1 MQHATAPQKR
11 NRRFK
16 RNMAIDKRK
25 EKRKRYKARKKDDIK
40 EIIGNAPDQ
49 NVINLSNAVLSEDQ
63 KTFLKK
69 GPSFIPISTDINWY
83 DVRKDFTKFN
93 NKIRHFAH
101 VSDQPVQQQK
111 QQQQLEVNPE
121 NIVSTSINVFPP
133 GKPSPVSSDSKQ
145 LYKSKKSNNSS
156 LELFIDSIEK
166 EIFNPKNIRKT
177 RNNLNKDEKA
187 ALKEI
192 KSWEDKVIRV
202 QDKGSRFVVLNTSDY
217 VEKVEHQINRSSFS
231 RLDEDTSPE
240 FKQKVNNWLNKWP
253 GKINEK
259 WKKFI
264 TPNNSSAG
272 KMYGI
277 VILQ

>member
-1 MQHATAPQKR
+1 MQLHHRKR

-16 RNMAIDKRK
+16 RNIAIDKRK
-25 EKRKRYKARKKDDIK
+25 EKRKRYKARKKNDIK
-40 EIIGNAPDQ
+40 EIIENAPYQ
-49 NVINLSNAVLSEDQ
+49 NAINLSNAVLSEDQ
-63 KTFLKK
+63 KTLLKK
-69 GPSFIPISTDINWY
+69 GPSFIPTPTNINQY
-83 DVRKDFTKFN
+83 DVCKDFTKFN
-93 NKIRHFAH
+93 NKISHFTD

-133 GKPSPVSSDSKQ
+133 GKPPPVSNDSKQ
-145 LYKSKKSNNSS
+145 LYKSKQSNNSS
-156 LELFIDSIEK
+156 LELFIVIIEK

-192 KSWEDKVIRV
+192 KSQEDKVVRV

-231 RLDEDTSPE
+231 RLDEDPSPE
-240 FKQKVNNWLNKWP
+240 FKQKVN
-253 GKINEK
+253 GK
-259 WKKFI
+259 
-264 TPNNSSAG
+264 
-272 KMYGI
+272 
-277 VILQ
+277 

>member
-1 MQHATAPQKR
+1 MFLQ
-11 NRRFK
+11 N
-16 RNMAIDKRK
+16 
-25 EKRKRYKARKKDDIK
+25 KD
-40 EIIGNAPDQ
+40 
-49 NVINLSNAVLSEDQ
+49 INY
-63 KTFLKK
+63 T
-69 GPSFIPISTDINWY
+69 TDINWY
-83 DVRKDFTKFN
+83 DVRKDFTKVI
-93 NKIRHFAH
+93 NKIRHFAD

-133 GKPSPVSSDSKQ
+133 GKPPPASSDNKQ
-145 LYKSKKSNNSS
+145 LYKSKQSNNSS
-156 LELFIDSIEK
+156 LELFIDTIEK

-231 RLDEDTSPE
+231 RLDVDRIPE
-240 FKQKVNNWLNKWP
+240 FKQKVNSWLNKWP
-253 GKINEK
+253 EKITEE
-259 WKKFI
+259 WKRFI
-264 TPNNSSAG
+264 TPSNSSAG
-272 KMYGI
+272 KMYGMVKTHKNDNPVH
-277 VILQ
+277 VITSGCITAIEKLSILVEKNFISYS